1 MSLLVTAVGPT
12 IERTWTVPDA
22 DVKLLTDHDL
32 VTPAQGGTGFGSY
45 TAGDL
50 LYASGASALSK
61 LASVAAGSVL
71 VSGPG
76 APAWS
81 ANPPL
86 ASVNAPLFQSTAAST
101 LTVKAASGQVV
112 ELGNADGMCVDI
124 GSSNFS
130 PVSDNTKSLGLSGQR
145 WTQGFFST
153 SVVTPLVDGP
163 AGATMVV
170 RSVSGQN
177 LSLQAQGAS
186 QIQFTVNATNWLSL
200 NNVGTLFPVTDNT
213 NQLGSTS
220 NRWTTAYLSTA
231 LFMGT
236 NPATTG
242 EIRLPNNGAGIATR
256 NAANS
261 ANYTCLFMDNSNVLY
276 LGDPVTPSIVQ
287 LNSTIT
293 RFNGATASFP
303 GLKRNNAILAVR
315 LADDSSDAAISAANF
330 QIPTAGTLT
339 ATADG
344 VWMLLNAAGTS
355 FGRLMFGGS
364 TASFPALKR
373 DTIFLSLRLADD
385 SGVSGAIT
393 ASLPAGA
400 AGRDGNI
407 GFDTTLNAFVY
418 YVGGNRYKLVGTSF

>member
-1 MSLLVTAVGPT
+1 M
-12 IERTWTVPDA
+12 
-22 DVKLLTDHDL
+22 
-32 VTPAQGGTGFGSY
+32 
-45 TAGDL
+45 
-50 LYASGASALSK
+50 SALIFHVFNDAHSDGSDATLVNPSNWNDGHK
-61 LASVAAGSVL
+61 FTGGNNGSIPLRDTSDGTYGSSWLASVAVGQVVVSAGI
-71 VSGPG
+71 G
-76 APAWS
+76 ALPAWS
-81 ANPPL
+81 GSP
-86 ASVNAPLFQSTAAST
+86 T
-101 LTVKAASGQVV
+101 LTGIFGVAGSSLIVQSASGQ
-112 ELGNADGMCVDI
+112 NIA
-124 GSSNFS
+124 
-130 PVSDNTKSLGLSGQR
+130 
-145 WTQGFFST
+145 
-153 SVVTPLVDGP
+153 
-163 AGATMVV
+163 
-170 RSVSGQN
+170 
-177 LSLQAQGAS
+177 LQATGAS
-186 QIQFTVNATNWLSL
+186 LIQFTVNGTNWLSV
-200 NNVGTLFPVTDNT
+200 NQVGTFFPVTDNT
-213 NQLGSTS
+213 NQLGSTT

-236 NPATTG
+236 NPATAG

-293 RFNGATASFP
+293 RINGATASFP
-303 GLKRNNAILAVR
+303 ALKRNAAILAVR

-344 VWMLLNAAGTS
+344 VWEFQNSAGTGW
-355 FGRLMFGGS
+355 GRLMFGGN

-418 YVGGNRYKLVGTSF
+418 YVGGNRYKLVGTAF